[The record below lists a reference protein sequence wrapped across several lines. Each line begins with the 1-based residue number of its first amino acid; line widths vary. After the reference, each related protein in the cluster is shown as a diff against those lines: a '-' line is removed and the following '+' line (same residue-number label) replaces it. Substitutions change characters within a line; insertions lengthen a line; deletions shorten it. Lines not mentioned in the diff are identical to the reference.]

1 MKFVL
6 FKGRHSHPE
15 IDGLP
20 AIFPDGVDVMD
31 FARLFEIATAA
42 VSQVEKVHD
51 ERLDLFW
58 RIQKFLDESKPKPG
72 EEWNVHDYHR
82 HTASIRRQSQELSQV
97 LVDLRRPL

>member
-31 FARLFEIATAA
+31 FARLT
-42 VSQVEKVHD
+42 
-51 ERLDLFW
+51 
-58 RIQKFLDESKPKPG
+58 
-72 EEWNVHDYHR
+72 
-82 HTASIRRQSQELSQV
+82 
-97 LVDLRRPL
+97 

>member
-42 VSQVEKVHD
+42 VSKVAKVHG
-51 ERLDLFW
+51 ERLDLYCTGLTPAVCAVVNACIW
-58 RIQKFLDESKPKPG
+58 QDVELTCWHYDKAADGYKPQPM
-72 EEWNVHDYHR
+72 R
-82 HTASIRRQSQELSQV
+82 TAAV
-97 LVDLRRPL
+97 MFA